1 MDMFTDRPPG
11 RGPDPE
17 AESLLIRAAMQQA
30 AEGAPALPD
39 LVPVALVQGRR
50 RRGRARAAVG
60 AGVTGVVAL
69 GVFGA
74 MLPMW
79 SSGGGTQSA
88 QTWSAASRTTTLTPP
103 PSPAATT
110 AQPVPTPVHIEP
122 TEGETSMADL
132 PPAERTRQEQFQQQA
147 AALLDELLPR
157 QLGPVRPVDLAVYR
171 YQGGRDGN
179 TFPVVFS
186 VRPQGDPGD
195 VPADPP
201 CRDNPLKGIECRTA
215 MLSGGIKARLMTT
228 EGNSSGTQTITGV
241 NLAFAYGD
249 SRVRISVD
257 GDDTSMVSA
266 PVTADQLLA
275 AAADPRLLELV
286 AYADGQPM
294 EEKEHS
300 VRGG

>member
-1 MDMFTDRPPG
+1 MFTDRSPG

-17 AESLLIRAAMQQA
+17 AESLLIRAAMEQA

-39 LVPVALVQGRR
+39 LVPVALAQGRR
-50 RRGRARAAVG
+50 RRTRARAAIG

-74 MLPMW
+74 VLPMW
-79 SSGGGTQSA
+79 SSGGGTQPA
-88 QTWSAASRTTTLTPP
+88 QTWSAASQTTTTTVTPP
-103 PSPAATT
+103 PSPAAT
-110 AQPVPTPVHIEP
+110 ARPVPTPVHIEP

-132 PPAERTRQEQFQQQA
+132 PPAERIRREQFQQQA
-147 AALLDELLPR
+147 AALFDELLPR
-157 QLGPVRPVDLAVYR
+157 QLGPVRPVDLAVSR
-171 YQGGRDGN
+171 YQGGRNGN
-179 TFPVVFS
+179 TFPVIFS

-195 VPADPP
+195 APADPP
-201 CRDNPLKGIECRTA
+201 CRDTPLKGLECRTA
-215 MLSGGIKARLMTT
+215 MLPGGIKARLMTA
-228 EGNSSGTQTITGV
+228 EGNSRGTQTITGV

-266 PVTADQLLA
+266 PVTAEQLLA
-275 AAADPRLLELV
+275 VAEDPRFLELV
-286 AYADGQPM
+286 AYADGRPM
-294 EEKEHS
+294 EEKEHT